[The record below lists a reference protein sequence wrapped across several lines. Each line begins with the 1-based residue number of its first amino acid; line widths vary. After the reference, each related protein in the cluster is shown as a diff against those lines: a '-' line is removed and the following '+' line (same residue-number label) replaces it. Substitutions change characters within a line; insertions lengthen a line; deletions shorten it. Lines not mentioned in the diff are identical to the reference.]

1 MIDIRD
7 LIKNKEALHQE
18 GEKALMDKYDA
29 EVLKKIIQKDVKFN
43 L

>member
-1 MIDIRD
+1 
-7 LIKNKEALHQE
+7 LILNKEALNRD

-29 EVLKKIIQKDVKFN
+29 EVLKKIIQKKK